1 MKRGYSRLLI
11 HEHVIPETAA
21 YWEATA
27 LDMVMLTLMSAQER
41 TRTAWYNLIETRAG
55 LMINKIWSGGKGS
68 QSLIECELPYTVQV
82 ELVTSYSPLPIVD
95 LYEDSSNEEP
105 FSRINL
111 DVDSTMDGSCHA
123 GI

>member
-1 MKRGYSRLLI
+1 LHDWPDEVCESILAQVKAAMKRGYSRLLI

-55 LMINKIWSGGKGS
+55 LTINKIWSGGKGS
-68 QSLIECELPYTVQV
+68 QSLIECELPFNG
-82 ELVTSYSPLPIVD
+82 TS
-95 LYEDSSNEEP
+95 
-105 FSRINL
+105 
-111 DVDSTMDGSCHA
+111 
-123 GI
+123 